1 MAVLALLGSLAVAAP
16 ANAVVDASASVAAAA
31 PAAVDT
37 AVDSGIV
44 KAAAVVGFNPENI
57 ISDSLFYDGN
67 AMTASEIQSFLD
79 AKIGSCRNGKCLNVL
94 NVSVSSRDA
103 WVSQTTGNLVC
114 SALQGGTMRVSELIY
129 RIQVAC
135 GVSAKVILVTLQ
147 KEQGLTTSDAPSD
160 WNLQAAMGAS
170 CPDTAPCDPAYS
182 GVGPQIV
189 QGVRQIKIY
198 KAGRFAMQPGV
209 NYIGYNPNSAC
220 GGTNLNIQNY
230 ATAALYN
237 YTPYQPNAAAL
248 AAGWGLGDGCSSYGN
263 RNFYNYYTSWFGPTT
278 TDAGSLYSVNGDIY
292 LVTAGARYHV
302 TLADWPDYRRAFGE
316 PIGVSQSI
324 LFNSTSDGGA
334 ATRYVLN
341 PSTSVVAY
349 LNGGSLHRFAT
360 CSLVSAWGGSC
371 SASLT
376 RVGPEV
382 FAQLGTGAE
391 MTSYARLTSGGLIH
405 RISGSSLI
413 PYANAAALKADG
425 RPTAPYAAVMTAA
438 AASTY
443 TIERVQF
450 APGALVRA
458 AGDERVYLPVDGGR
472 LLYVPSFGV
481 VADLG
486 LSSSVTVVS
495 ASSLGSWSKAG
506 TLSPA
511 VSCGGKTYFG
521 ASGKLVP
528 LSAEAGLTVS
538 GLGAGVCGVLTLGT
552 GAAANA
558 FVQVSGQPEI
568 YLLQNDQAR
577 HIGSMA
583 KLVELAGS
591 SKPRVLTVAADTL
604 AVYPKGAAILDVA
617 PGALVRAAGD
627 ERVYLPVDGGRL
639 LYVPSF
645 GVVADLGLSSSVT
658 VVSASS
664 LGSWSKA
671 GTLSPAVSCGGK
683 TYFGASGKLVP
694 LSAEAGL
701 TVSGLGAGVCGVLTL
716 GTGAAANAF
725 VQVSG
730 QPEIYLLQNDQAR
743 HIGSMAKLVELAG
756 SSKPRVL
763 TVAADTLAVY
773 PKGAA
778 ILDVAPGALVRAA
791 GDERVYLPVDGGR
804 LLYVPSFGV
813 VADLGLSSS
822 VTVVS
827 ASSLGSWSKAGTLS
841 PAVSCGGKTYFGA
854 SGKLVPLSA
863 EAGLTVSGLGAT
875 VCQKTVREDGT
886 SSRTF
891 VRADGQE
898 EIYLLQDGRA
908 RHVTSMGRLIEIAR
922 TPTPSVLTVTSG
934 TLATIPAGAAVN

>member
-1 MAVLALLGSLAVAAP
+1 M
-16 ANAVVDASASVAAAA
+16 
-31 PAAVDT
+31 
-37 AVDSGIV
+37 
-44 KAAAVVGFNPENI
+44 
-57 ISDSLFYDGN
+57 
-67 AMTASEIQSFLD
+67 
-79 AKIGSCRNGKCLNVL
+79 
-94 NVSVSSRDA
+94 
-103 WVSQTTGNLVC
+103 
-114 SALQGGTMRVSELIY
+114 
-129 RIQVAC
+129 
-135 GVSAKVILVTLQ
+135 
-147 KEQGLTTSDAPSD
+147 
-160 WNLQAAMGAS
+160 
-170 CPDTAPCDPAYS
+170 
-182 GVGPQIV
+182 
-189 QGVRQIKIY
+189 
-198 KAGRFAMQPGV
+198 
-209 NYIGYNPNSAC
+209 
-220 GGTNLNIQNY
+220 
-230 ATAALYN
+230 
-237 YTPYQPNAAAL
+237 
-248 AAGWGLGDGCSSYGN
+248 
-263 RNFYNYYTSWFGPTT
+263 
-278 TDAGSLYSVNGDIY
+278 
-292 LVTAGARYHV
+292 
-302 TLADWPDYRRAFGE
+302 TLADWPDYRQAFGE
-316 PIGVSQSI
+316 PIGVSQST

-538 GLGAGVCGVLTLGT
+538 GLGA
-552 GAAANA
+552 
-558 FVQVSGQPEI
+558 
-568 YLLQNDQAR
+568 
-577 HIGSMA
+577 
-583 KLVELAGS
+583 
-591 SKPRVLTVAADTL
+591 
-604 AVYPKGAAILDVA
+604 
-617 PGALVRAAGD
+617 
-627 ERVYLPVDGGRL
+627 
-639 LYVPSF
+639 
-645 GVVADLGLSSSVT
+645 
-658 VVSASS
+658 
-664 LGSWSKA
+664 
-671 GTLSPAVSCGGK
+671 
-683 TYFGASGKLVP
+683 
-694 LSAEAGL
+694 
-701 TVSGLGAGVCGVLTL
+701 
-716 GTGAAANAF
+716 
-725 VQVSG
+725 
-730 QPEIYLLQNDQAR
+730 
-743 HIGSMAKLVELAG
+743 
-756 SSKPRVL
+756 
-763 TVAADTLAVY
+763 
-773 PKGAA
+773 
-778 ILDVAPGALVRAA
+778 
-791 GDERVYLPVDGGR
+791 
-804 LLYVPSFGV
+804 
-813 VADLGLSSS
+813 
-822 VTVVS
+822 
-827 ASSLGSWSKAGTLS
+827 
-841 PAVSCGGKTYFGA
+841 
-854 SGKLVPLSA
+854 
-863 EAGLTVSGLGAT
+863 T